1 MRQIVGEVMQGG
13 SPFPP
18 IADYAFLSDCETCAL
33 VAPSGNIE
41 WMCLPRFDGAS
52 VFGAML
58 DREAGGFLLAPLD
71 HKVPNGRR
79 YIPGTNILETTWGT
93 KTGWII
99 VRDVLLVGPWRH
111 TQDRSKT
118 HRRSPTDYD
127 AEHVLLRTMRC
138 VNGTVE
144 MHLECEPVLGYGTQQ
159 VTWEYTG
166 TGYNAGEGDVGGQRR
181 RDAS

>member
-1 MRQIVGEVMQGG
+1 MKQIVGEVMQGG

-79 YIPGTNILETTWGT
+79 YVPGTNILETTWGT

-159 VTWEYTG
+159 VTWC
-166 TGYNAGEGDVGGQRR
+166 VP
-181 RDAS
+181 